1 MIKVKG
7 GNWTLCGSAA
17 MRPFLRLSPFRE
29 NVMILKTPK
38 QTIQACVAVI
48 LLAAGF
54 AFTPMAQAEGGFAGV
69 GFGNTSVDIECDLDI
84 TCNADDSDTGFKI
97 FGGYQFNP
105 NFAFEVA
112 YVDLG
117 EAKITGTDS
126 VLGST
131 TATVEAS
138 GFNFAVV
145 GSFPVGE
152 RFELMAKAGFFRW
165 DLDLNA
171 SSSVFGSGSE
181 SETGFDPMFGIGG
194 SFNITN
200 NFGLRV
206 EYEKFLDVG
215 DEDTTGQSDV
225 NLISASL
232 VFRF

>member
-1 MIKVKG
+1 MKLEK
-7 GNWTLCGSAA
+7 
-17 MRPFLRLSPFRE
+17 
-29 NVMILKTPK
+29 LKRIVLT
-38 QTIQACVAVI
+38 CVAVT
-48 LLAAGF
+48 LLAAEI

-69 GFGNTSVDIECDLDI
+69 GYGKTSMDIVCDLDI
-84 TCNADDSDTGFKI
+84 TCSADDSDSGFKI

-117 EAKITGTDS
+117 EAKISGTDS
-126 VLGST
+126 FLGSA
-131 TATVEAS
+131 TATFEVS

-152 RFELMAKAGFFRW
+152 RFGLMAKAGFFRW
-165 DLDLNA
+165 DVEVNA
-171 SSSVFGSGSE
+171 SSSVFGSGSS

-194 SFNITN
+194 SFNITEK
-200 NFGLRV
+200 FGVRV

-215 DEDTTGQSDV
+215 DDDTTGQSDV
-225 NLISASL
+225 DLISASL

>member
-1 MIKVKG
+1 MKLEK
-7 GNWTLCGSAA
+7 
-17 MRPFLRLSPFRE
+17 
-29 NVMILKTPK
+29 LKR
-38 QTIQACVAVI
+38 IVLACVAVT
-48 LLAAGF
+48 LLAAEI
-54 AFTPMAQAEGGFAGV
+54 AFTPMAQAQGGFAGV
-69 GFGNTSVDIECDLDI
+69 GFGQTSVDIECDLDI
-84 TCNADDSDTGFKI
+84 TCSADDSDSGFKI

-117 EAKITGTDS
+117 EAKISGTDS
-126 VLGST
+126 FLGST
-131 TATVEAS
+131 TATFEVS

-152 RFELMAKAGFFRW
+152 RFELMAKAGVFRW
-165 DLDLNA
+165 DMDLNV

-181 SETGFDPMFGIGG
+181 SETGFNPMFGIGG
-194 SFNITN
+194 SFNITKK
-200 NFGLRV
+200 FGVRV

-225 NLISASL
+225 DLISASL